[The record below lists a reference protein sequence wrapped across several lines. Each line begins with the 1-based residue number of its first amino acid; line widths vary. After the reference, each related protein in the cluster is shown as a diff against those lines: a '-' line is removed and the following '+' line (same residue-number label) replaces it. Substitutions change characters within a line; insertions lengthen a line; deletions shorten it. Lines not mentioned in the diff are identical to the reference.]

1 MIKPIGKDN
10 ELLSQL
16 YLRDKHFKD
25 IRRKQFVRL
34 TLTYILPFI
43 ILLSYFH
50 YELNSLSNETNRLQL
65 MTIAVNKSKLIDLFL
80 KDKVFNL
87 RSIIDAQM
95 LRVPLSNLDLELY
108 SKQFREVGYALND
121 IEIIDSFG
129 NSIYCSDSSKFS
141 ERRNYFNEDWYKYL
155 INQDKRHYLTDIQKG
170 NSGGRYFNIALNK
183 WLYGKAYII
192 NVSIDA
198 DEIRTLIN
206 SDEFSNQYII
216 SIYNQNS
223 LFQIS
228 NNNIKSIINLK
239 KYNASK
245 AKTGFGQTELDNY
258 KADFAYSKLE
268 QINWSVIV
276 IDKKAEPLLLNMKT
290 SVLFLSIVILILLIL
305 IVLYRAYK
313 IAQMQIEK
321 DITRSQLEQAS
332 KLASIGELVSG
343 IAHEINN
350 PLAIIAAEVGLI
362 KDMVNPIF
370 NFEFSIEK
378 MVPHLDNIHDATFRG
393 RDITKKL
400 LSFVRNDKIELK
412 EHDINQIIDDVI
424 DGFFKR
430 ELESLNIKIERY
442 SNRMLPLLI
451 TEANQLKQVLIN
463 IINNAVDAITPPGA
477 ILIETSY
484 DDKYILIAITDTGR
498 GIKNEDMNKIF
509 MPFFTTKDVGKGTGL
524 GLSVSYG
531 IIKNLGG
538 TIEVESVYDT
548 GTTFLIK
555 FPN

>member
-1 MIKPIGKDN
+1 
-10 ELLSQL
+10 
-16 YLRDKHFKD
+16 
-25 IRRKQFVRL
+25 
-34 TLTYILPFI
+34 
-43 ILLSYFH
+43 
-50 YELNSLSNETNRLQL
+50 
-65 MTIAVNKSKLIDLFL
+65 
-80 KDKVFNL
+80 
-87 RSIIDAQM
+87 M